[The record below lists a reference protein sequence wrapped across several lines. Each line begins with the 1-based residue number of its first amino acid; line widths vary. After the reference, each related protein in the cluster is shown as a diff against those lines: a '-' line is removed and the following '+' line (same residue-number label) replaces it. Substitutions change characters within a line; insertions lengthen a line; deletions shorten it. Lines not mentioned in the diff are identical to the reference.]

1 MVRSKRTTIWNRVC
15 RSVRKVIGFI
25 REENVATTKRI
36 IGFPHFQR
44 VRIAPAAEHSGS
56 TARFRSATAGFPL
69 SLIELLEDKTGF
81 PKLTPQRRVWL
92 SLAILTAGALR
103 CRGLSII
110 LWRWLRNGSVI
121 RHRAD
126 LLCQTG
132 LLTFEDG

>member
-25 REENVATTKRI
+25 REKNVETTKGI

-44 VRIAPAAEHSGS
+44 DRIPPAAEYSGS

-69 SLIELLEDKTGF
+69 YIIDLLDDQTVF
-81 PKLTPQRRVWL
+81 PKFTPQRRVWL

-110 LWRWLRNGSVI
+110 LWR
-121 RHRAD
+121 
-126 LLCQTG
+126 
-132 LLTFEDG
+132 